1 MVLDFDLEQLWEA
14 WQDLRSLQVAGANW
28 ALYTDPAKRSLLKPE
43 AVWEI
48 ERGMRLSGMRVYE
61 AAKVRSSWYDYLRQ
75 LTERYDFLT
84 MPTTQVYPFA
94 VELDW
99 PHHIAEREMD
109 TYHRWM
115 EVVIAATMAGL
126 PALAVP
132 AGISAQGL
140 PAGIQIMGGPRA
152 DWAVLQLGHAYDM
165 ASGYSQLRSP
175 LLTALQGA

>member
-1 MVLDFDLEQLWEA
+1 
-14 WQDLRSLQVAGANW
+14 
-28 ALYTDPAKRSLLKPE
+28 
-43 AVWEI
+43 
-48 ERGMRLSGMRVYE
+48 
-61 AAKVRSSWYDYLRQ
+61 
-75 LTERYDFLT
+75 
-84 MPTTQVYPFA
+84 
-94 VELDW
+94 
-99 PHHIAEREMD
+99 MD

-126 PALAVP
+126 PSLAVP

-140 PAGIQIMGGPRA
+140 PAGIHIMGGPRA